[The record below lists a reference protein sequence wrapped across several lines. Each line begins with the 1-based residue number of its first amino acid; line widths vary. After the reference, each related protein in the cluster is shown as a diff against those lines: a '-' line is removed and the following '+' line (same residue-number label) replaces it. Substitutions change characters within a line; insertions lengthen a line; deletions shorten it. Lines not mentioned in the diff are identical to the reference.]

1 MFNISFGIPQFETL
15 GVYFGIPEVV
25 FGIQSFGIPGVY
37 QLNELFT
44 MRIVH
49 LNFELLQNKSAD
61 PR

>member
-44 MRIVH
+44 MRIVT
-49 LNFELLQNKSAD
+49 LYL
-61 PR
+61 